1 MDLPVSPLAPAKTP
15 TLPTIPGVGIA
26 TVCSGTKYQN
36 RDDVL
41 IMRFP
46 AGTVMAGVYTQNK
59 CPGAPIDWNRP
70 LTPGLIDTLV
80 VNAGN
85 ANVFTGAVG
94 QASVQ
99 AMATAAPGDRV
110 TVSSTGVIGEPLDD
124 AAMVQAIQS
133 ATNEKTWS
141 DAANAIRTTD
151 TFAKLATAMFTTQAG
166 EQVVLNG
173 IAKGSGMV
181 APDMATMLGYIVSN
195 VALEPHQAQ
204 TALAGA
210 CRTSFNAI
218 TVDSDQST
226 SDTLQLF
233 ATGDVPLSAEDL
245 ATFTQ
250 YLTDI
255 CQNLAEQ
262 IVRDGE
268 GASKLIRVHVCEA
281 ETDEA
286 AANIALAIANSPLVK
301 TAMAGND
308 ANWGRVVMAVGKAGE
323 HANRDKLWIEFG
335 QVRVAENGRRH
346 PDYSEVAATD
356 AVSQTDVDLRVGVGI
371 GEGKSSVLT
380 CDLTH
385 GYISING
392 DYRS

>member
-1 MDLPVSPLAPAKTP
+1 MDLPVSPLAPLSTP
-15 TLPTIPGVGIA
+15 ELPDIPGVEIA
-26 TVCSGTKYQN
+26 TICSGIKYRD
-36 RDDVL
+36 RDDILV
-41 IMRFP
+41 MQFP
-46 AGTVMAGVYTQNK
+46 KGTVMAGVYTQNK

-70 LTPGLIDTLV
+70 LTPGSIDTLV

-85 ANVFTGAVG
+85 ANVFTGATG
-94 QASVQ
+94 RASVQ
-99 AMATAAPGDRV
+99 AMANAAPGDRV
-110 TVSSTGVIGEPLDD
+110 TISSTGVIGEPLDD
-124 AAMVQAIQS
+124 AALVEAIQS
-133 ATNEKTWS
+133 AQVGKGWA

-151 TFAKLATAMFTTQAG
+151 TFAKLATACFTTQTG
-166 EQVVLNG
+166 QQVTLNG

-181 APDMATMLGYIVSN
+181 APDMATMLAYIVTDA
-195 VALEPHQAQ
+195 ALSADAAQA
-204 TALAGA
+204 ALVGS

-233 ATGDVPLSAEDL
+233 ATGQIPLCDDDQA
-245 ATFTQ
+245 AFNQ
-250 YLTDI
+250 CLTAI
-255 CQNLAEQ
+255 CQDLAEQ

-268 GASKLIRVHVCEA
+268 GASKLIRVQVFEA
-281 ETDEA
+281 ESDDA
-286 AANIALAIANSPLVK
+286 AATIALAIANSPLVK

-323 HANRDKLWIEFG
+323 HADRDKLWIEFG
-335 QVRVAENGRRH
+335 RVRVAEDGQRH
-346 PDYSEVAATD
+346 PDYDEEAATQE
-356 AVSQTDVDLRVGVGI
+356 VSKPDVVLRVGVGVGN
-371 GEGKSSVLT
+371 GEASVST

>member
-1 MDLPVSPLAPAKTP
+1 MDLPVSPLAPAETP
-15 TLPTIPGVGIA
+15 TLPHIAGVDIA

-41 IMRFP
+41 VMRFP

-70 LTPGLIDTLV
+70 LTPGPMDTLV

-94 QASVQ
+94 HASVQ
-99 AMATAAPGDRV
+99 AMAAAAPGERV

-124 AAMVQAIQS
+124 TALVQAIQS
-133 ATNEKTWS
+133 AKDEKTWA

-166 EQVVLNG
+166 EQIVLNG

-181 APDMATMLGYIVSN
+181 APDMATMLAYIVSN
-195 VALEPHQAQ
+195 ASLEPNQAQ
-204 TALAGA
+204 ATLAAA

-233 ATGDVPLSAEDL
+233 ATGQITLSAADL
-245 ATFTQ
+245 VTFRQ
-250 YLTDI
+250 CLADI

-281 ETDEA
+281 ESNEA
-286 AANIALAIANSPLVK
+286 AAKIALAIANSPLVK

-346 PDYSEVAATD
+346 PDYCEEAATN
-356 AVSQTDVDLRVGVGI
+356 AVSKTDVDLRVGVGVGK
-371 GEGKSSVLT
+371 GEASVLT

>member
-1 MDLPVSPLAPAKTP
+1 
-15 TLPTIPGVGIA
+15 
-26 TVCSGTKYQN
+26 
-36 RDDVL
+36 
-41 IMRFP
+41 
-46 AGTVMAGVYTQNK
+46 
-59 CPGAPIDWNRP
+59 
-70 LTPGLIDTLV
+70 
-80 VNAGN
+80 
-85 ANVFTGAVG
+85 
-94 QASVQ
+94 
-99 AMATAAPGDRV
+99 MATAAPGDRV

-181 APDMATMLGYIVSN
+181 APDMATMLAYIVSN

-233 ATGDVPLSAEDL
+233 ATGDVPLNAEDL

-250 YLTDI
+250 CLTDI

-281 ETDEA
+281 ETDKA

-335 QVRVAENGRRH
+335 QVRVAEHGRRH
-346 PDYSEVAATD
+346 PDYSEVAATN

-371 GEGKSSVLT
+371 GEGKASVLT

>member
-1 MDLPVSPLAPAKTP
+1 MDLPVSPLAPAETP
-15 TLPTIPGVGIA
+15 TLPPIPGVRIA
-26 TVCSGTKYQN
+26 TVCSGTKYRN

-41 IMRFP
+41 VMRFP

-70 LTPGLIDTLV
+70 LTPGPIDTLV

-94 QASVQ
+94 QASVL

-133 ATNEKTWS
+133 ATDEKTWS

-151 TFAKLATAMFTTQAG
+151 TFAKLATAMFTTKAG

-181 APDMATMLGYIVSN
+181 APDMATMLAYIVTN
-195 VALEPHQAQ
+195 GALEPSQAQ
-204 TALAGA
+204 TTLADG

-233 ATGDVPLSAEDL
+233 ATGHVTLSAEDL

-250 YLTDI
+250 CLTDI

-281 ETDEA
+281 ESDDA
-286 AANIALAIANSPLVK
+286 AAKIALAIANSPLVK

-335 QVRVAENGRRH
+335 QVRVADGGRRH
-346 PDYSEVAATD
+346 PDYSEVAATE
-356 AVSQTDVDLRVGVGI
+356 AVSQTDVVLRVGVGI
-371 GEGKSSVLT
+371 GEGKASVLT